1 MADSARLFK
10 SRSGDVSAISRRVI
24 QMPQFGAW
32 RRQMELG
39 PE

>member
-24 QMPQFGAW
+24 QMPQLGAW
-32 RRQMELG
+32 RREMDFGQE
-39 PE
+39 